1 MKLSYS
7 PTSPY
12 ARKVRAVAHLKGLAE
27 RIELVAI
34 DTWSVP
40 QSLRAANPLGKIP
53 CLERDDGTSL
63 YDSPVICEYLDQMTP
78 APRLF
83 PPEGEAR
90 WAALRLQALA
100 DGIMDAAVERYV
112 EQHRPP
118 DKQMA
123 EWSARQAGAIT
134 RALDHLEAW
143 PAELASES
151 IGTVSLACA
160 LGYLDLRFPAD
171 HWRNGRA
178 ALTVWFEMCANQS
191 WMIATKPV
199 LKKG

>member
-63 YDSPVICEYLDQMTP
+63 TP
-78 APRLF
+78 AF
-83 PPEGEAR
+83 TG
-90 WAALRLQALA
+90 
-100 DGIMDAAVERYV
+100 
-112 EQHRPP
+112 
-118 DKQMA
+118 
-123 EWSARQAGAIT
+123 
-134 RALDHLEAW
+134 
-143 PAELASES
+143 
-151 IGTVSLACA
+151 
-160 LGYLDLRFPAD
+160 
-171 HWRNGRA
+171 
-178 ALTVWFEMCANQS
+178 
-191 WMIATKPV
+191 
-199 LKKG
+199 